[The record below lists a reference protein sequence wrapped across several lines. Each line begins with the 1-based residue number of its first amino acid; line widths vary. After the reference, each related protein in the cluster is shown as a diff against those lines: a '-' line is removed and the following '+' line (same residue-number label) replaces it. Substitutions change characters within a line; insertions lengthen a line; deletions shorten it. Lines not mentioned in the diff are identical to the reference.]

1 MKTTA
6 SVLCQVNADAM
17 MAGKVNFVISVYHIQ
32 NVNMARVLFPGN
44 AIVMS
49 PGGELI
55 VIKVSGL
62 NAGKSWY
69 FYRFL
74 VRYLAPQN
82 GGFRRAFWPFR
93 ISYARIFA
101 Y

>member
-6 SVLCQVNADAM
+6 SVLCQVNAGVM
-17 MAGKVNFVISVYHIQ
+17 MVGKVNFVISVYHIQ
-32 NVNMARVLFPGN
+32 SVNMARVLFPMN

-49 PGGELI
+49 PGEERI

-69 FYRFL
+69 FYCFL
-74 VRYLAPQN
+74 VKYLAPQN
-82 GGFRRAFWPFR
+82 GGIRRTF
-93 ISYARIFA
+93 
-101 Y
+101 

>member
-1 MKTTA
+1 M
-6 SVLCQVNADAM
+6 V
-17 MAGKVNFVISVYHIQ
+17 GKVNFVISVYHIQ
-32 NVNMARVLFPGN
+32 SVNMARVLFPMN

-49 PGGELI
+49 PGEERI

-69 FYRFL
+69 FHRFL
-74 VRYLAPQN
+74 VKYLAPQN
-82 GGFRRAFWPFR
+82 GGFRKAFWPVLIFM
-93 ISYARIFA
+93 AKTFA